1 MDLSTI
7 QTNVKHNLY
16 ESLAEFDRDLQKI
29 WKNAMQYNQRVT
41 FCFYIIKRIVKY
53 ILWLQIYKSIVKN
66 F

>member
-29 WKNAMQYNQRVT
+29 WKNAMQYNQRDSE
-41 FCFYIIKRIVKY
+41 
-53 ILWLQIYKSIVKN
+53 IYSMATDL
-66 F
+66 